1 MNFYKNRGKQE
12 KNGIHKLIDQHMGGR
27 DAFTLR
33 ITHLLGSKYAAIP
46 IEKGVVREYILFK
59 KNRFK

>member
-1 MNFYKNRGKQE
+1 
-12 KNGIHKLIDQHMGGR
+12 MGGR

-33 ITHLLGSKYAAIP
+33 ITRLLGSKYAAIP